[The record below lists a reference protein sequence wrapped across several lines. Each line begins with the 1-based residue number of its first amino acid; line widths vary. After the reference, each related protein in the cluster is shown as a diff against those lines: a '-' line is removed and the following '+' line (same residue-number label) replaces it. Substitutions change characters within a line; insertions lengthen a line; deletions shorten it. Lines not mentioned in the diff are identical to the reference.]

1 MSKIILILLKKI
13 NITKKSTK
21 YVDKYNG
28 GGEKLKQFKKILSKF
43 KQGGKVEKKKTTGKK
58 SLTKKVVTLII
69 VIILLTVSYVGTS
82 SFLVTS
88 NSLKGELQDTSKI
101 FTDEVKVTMDNYFS
115 SYEKSLNIISNDPIF
130 TELEIP
136 EGETELSPEQ
146 VEKVSNSLG
155 RYYNTYNEIIS
166 IYFGDINGGFYD
178 FPITDLGETSYDP
191 TTRPWYNLAKES
203 NSLVWNEPYIDEDT
217 KDTVI
222 TLSNPV
228 YNGDKLVGVIAIDLS
243 LAVINERLAEI
254 DFGENTQL
262 ILLDKSNN
270 IMTHPNSELIGK
282 EVPVEKLKKAVE
294 EKKSGLV
301 EYSMVEDGK
310 EQDKFT
316 TFDTIDRLDW
326 KVLNATYMSE
336 IRDEL
341 EKILLYTIE
350 IAVVVL
356 LIGSIIAIFFSR
368 RITKPINKLVDDMEK
383 VKKGDFTVQSDVK
396 SNDEIGI
403 LSDTFNLMIE
413 EVKNLIK
420 GSRNVSMEVISSS
433 QELAATSEQTSAS
446 AEEVARTVE
455 EIAKGASEQA
465 GDAETG
471 AQMVSGFGDKINE
484 LVTSSEEIMN
494 STKDVMDLNI
504 NGVEAVET
512 LKKENVDN
520 KTSTEN
526 IEKAVLELND
536 KSKNIGNILQT
547 ITSIAEQTNLLAL
560 NASIEAARAG
570 EHGKGFAVVANE
582 IRQLA
587 EGSGKAADEIREII
601 VGIQTQSKNTVNVMN
616 DVKESSIKQGDAVEK
631 VNDSFGKISLKIDD
645 ISSRIEG
652 MDDAIKSIES
662 GKDKLIDSI
671 QNISSVSE
679 ETAAASEE
687 VSASMQQQTSAVE
700 QVAVLA
706 NNLNSLA
713 DKLNNQIDRFKV

>member
-1 MSKIILILLKKI
+1 M
-13 NITKKSTK
+13 K
-21 YVDKYNG
+21 YVDIYNG
-28 GGEKLKQFKKILSKF
+28 GGEKLKQFKKTLSKI
-43 KQGGKVEKKKTTGKK
+43 KQGGKGEKRKRIGKK
-58 SLTKKVVTLII
+58 SLTKKLVILII

-82 SFLVTS
+82 SFLVTV
-88 NSLKGELQDTSKI
+88 NSLKGELQKNSKI
-101 FTDEVKVTMDNYFS
+101 FTSEVKSTMDKYFS
-115 SYEKSLNIISNDPIF
+115 SYEKSLNMISNDPSLTNIDF
-130 TELEIP
+130 SEENS
-136 EGETELSPEQ
+136 ELSEEQ
-146 VEKVSNSLG
+146 ISEISNSLE
-155 RYYNTYNEIIS
+155 RYYSTYNEIIS
-166 IYFGDINGGFYD
+166 IYFGDVNGDFYD
-178 FPITDLGETSYDP
+178 FPMTDLGETSYDP

-203 NSLVWNEPYIDEDT
+203 SSLVWNEPYIDEDT

-243 LAVINERLAEI
+243 LAVINERLEEI
-254 DFGENTQL
+254 NFGENTQM
-262 ILLDKSNN
+262 ILLDKSNK
-270 IMTHPNSELIGK
+270 IMIHPNSEMIGS
-282 EVPVEKLKKAVE
+282 EVPVENLKKAVE

-301 EYSMVEDGK
+301 EYSMEEDGK
-310 EQDKFT
+310 ELDKFT
-316 TFDTIDRLDW
+316 TFNTIDRLDW
-326 KVLNATYMSE
+326 KVLNATYMNE
-336 IRDEL
+336 IRDEVD
-341 EKILLYTIE
+341 KIFMYTIQ
-350 IAVVVL
+350 IAVVIL

-368 RITKPINKLVDDMEK
+368 RITKPINKLVTEMEK
-383 VKKGDFTVQSDVK
+383 VKKGDFTAQSNVK
-396 SNDEIGI
+396 SNDEIGV
-403 LSDTFNLMIE
+403 LSDTFNLMVE

-420 GSRNVSMEVISSS
+420 GSRNVSTQVISSS

-471 AQMVSGFGDKINE
+471 AQMVAGFGDKINE
-484 LVTSSEEIMN
+484 LVTSSEQIMS

-504 NGVEAVET
+504 SGVEAVET
-512 LKKENVDN
+512 LKQENVEN
-520 KTSTEN
+520 KTTTEN

-536 KSKNIGNILQT
+536 KSKNIGNILGT

-616 DVKESSIKQGDAVEK
+616 DVKESSVKQGNAVEK
-631 VNDSFGKISLKIDD
+631 VNDSFGEISHKIDD

-652 MDDAIKSIES
+652 MNDAIKSIES

-679 ETAAASEE
+679 ETAAASEQ

-713 DKLNNQIDRFKV
+713 DKLNNEIDRFKI

>member
-1 MSKIILILLKKI
+1 MYLLKYFN
-13 NITKKSTK
+13 NIKKSTK
-21 YVDKYNG
+21 YVDIYNG

-43 KQGGKVEKKKTTGKK
+43 KQGGKGEKKKRIGKK
-58 SLTKKVVTLII
+58 SLTKKLVTLII
-69 VIILLTVSYVGTS
+69 VIILLTVVFIGSS
-82 SFLVTS
+82 SFLVTV

-101 FTDEVKVTMDNYFS
+101 FTKEVKSTMDKYFS
-115 SYEKSLNIISNDPIF
+115 SYEKSLNIISNDPSLTNIDLS
-130 TELEIP
+130 EENS
-136 EGETELSPEQ
+136 ELSEEQ
-146 VEKVSNSLG
+146 ISKISNSLE

-166 IYFGDINGGFYD
+166 IYFGDTNGGFYD
-178 FPITDLGETSYDP
+178 FPITDLGESSYDP

-203 NSLVWNEPYIDEDT
+203 NALVWNEPYVDADT
-217 KDTVI
+217 KDTII

-243 LAVINERLAEI
+243 LNVINERLAEI

-262 ILLDKSNN
+262 VLLDKNNN

-282 EVPVEKLKKAVE
+282 EIPVEKLKKAVE
-294 EKKSGLV
+294 KDKSGLV
-301 EYSMVEDGK
+301 EYSMEEEGK
-310 EQDKFT
+310 ELDKFT

-326 KVLNATYMSE
+326 KVLNATYMNE
-336 IRDEL
+336 IKDEVN
-341 EKILLYTIE
+341 KILIYTIE
-350 IAVVVL
+350 IALVVL
-356 LIGSIIAIFFSR
+356 LIGSIIAIIFSR
-368 RITKPINKLVDDMEK
+368 RITKPINKLVTDMEK
-383 VKKGDFTVQSDVK
+383 VKKGDFTVQSNVK
-396 SNDEIGI
+396 SNDEIGM

-420 GSRNVSMEVISSS
+420 GSKNVSMEVISSS

-484 LVTSSEEIMN
+484 LVTSSEQIMN

-504 NGVEAVET
+504 SGVEAVET
-512 LKKENVDN
+512 LKNENIEN
-520 KTSTEN
+520 KTTTEN

-536 KSKNIGNILQT
+536 KSKNIGNILET

-616 DVKESSIKQGDAVEK
+616 DVKESSVKQGNAVGK
-631 VNDSFGKISLKIDD
+631 VNDSFGKISYKIDD

-652 MDDAIKSIES
+652 MNDAIKSIES

-713 DKLNNQIDRFKV
+713 DKLNSEIDRFKI